1 MNRREFLKTVAQGAA
16 VAAAS
21 RVIPAG
27 AAEPPSR
34 VTLAAVG
41 DLIVTRRISN
51 QRDPDLLAVAELLR
65 GTDCVWGNCELVF
78 ANSREVYPGLKGGDP
93 HVIAPPWGADELAWL
108 GIDFVG
114 TANNHILDF
123 GNEGMFATLAN
134 LERVGIAHA
143 GSGSDLAAAAR
154 PGYVDTPAG
163 RIGQVNCASTF
174 PRYFMAGPAHPY
186 LKGRPGLNPVRLD
199 QKIQVDQK
207 LFDQMKKV
215 SNAVMEL
222 QGYNEFASME
232 EEFLAKIPKDE
243 WFFGESSI
251 ITGKT
256 AGKDV
261 DFLSAAAAPD
271 LERVTNAIKIARNN
285 SNLVVAS
292 IHAHEA
298 RRKLE
303 VADPFLQPFARACID
318 AGADAFFAAG
328 PHVIRGVE
336 IYKGKPIFYCLSNF
350 VFQFETS
357 HPVPAEDF
365 ATYGLDAATLDPAA
379 FSKKIFYSEQKRFWQ
394 SFVPRITYEGGK
406 VAEIEIHPV
415 SLGFG
420 RPLYERGTPALARG
434 EEAREILEAFAA
446 ASKPYGTSIAI
457 EDGVGR
463 VVLGEKA

>member
-21 RVIPAG
+21 RVMSPGG
-27 AAEPPSR
+27 AAAAPANR

-41 DLIVTRRISN
+41 DCIVTRKISHL
-51 QRDPDLLAVAELLR
+51 RDPDFLAVAELLR

-78 ANSREVYPGLKGGDP
+78 ADSRDVYPALKGSDP
-93 HVIAPPWGADELAWL
+93 HVIAPAWGADELAWL

-123 GNEGMFATLAN
+123 GNEGMFSTLAN

-143 GSGSDLAAAAR
+143 GSGPDLAAAAR
-154 PGYVDTPAG
+154 PGYVDSPFG

-174 PRYFMAGPAHPY
+174 PPYFAAGRAHPY

-199 QKIQVDQK
+199 QKVRVDRK
-207 LFDQMKKV
+207 LFEQMKK
-215 SNAVMEL
+215 AEL
-222 QGYNEFASME
+222 ASFELRGYNEFVSMDGDP
-232 EEFLAKIPKDE
+232 FAKVPKDE
-243 WFFGESSI
+243 WWFGETSI
-251 ITGKT
+251 V
-256 AGKDV
+256 AGDGV
-261 DFLSAAAAPD
+261 DFLSAAVPPD
-271 LERVTNAIKIARNN
+271 LSRVADAIKVARNN
-285 SNLVVAS
+285 SRLVVAS
-292 IHAHEA
+292 IHAHES

-303 VADPFLQPFARACID
+303 QPDPFLQPFARACID

-328 PHVIRGVE
+328 PHVIRGIE

-357 HPVPAEDF
+357 HTVPAEDF
-365 ATYGLDAATLDPAA
+365 AAYDLDAASLDPSA
-379 FSKKIFYSEQKRFWQ
+379 FSKKIFYSEQKRFWR
-394 SFVPRITYEGGK
+394 SFVPRITYEDGK
-406 VAEIEIHPV
+406 VVEIEIHPV

-434 EEAREILEAFAA
+434 DEAKEILEALAA
-446 ASKPYGTSIAI
+446 LSKPLGTTIAI

>member
-21 RVIPAG
+21 RVMPAG
-27 AAEPPSR
+27 TAAAAEPPSR

-78 ANSREVYPGLKGGDP
+78 ADSREVYPELKGGDP

-123 GNEGMFATLAN
+123 GNDGMYATLAN

-143 GSGSDLAAAAR
+143 GSGLDLATAAR
-154 PGYVDTPAG
+154 PGYVDTPVG
-163 RIGQVNCASTF
+163 RIAQVNCASTF
-174 PRYFMAGPAHPY
+174 PRFFAAGPAHPY
-186 LKGRPGLNPVRLD
+186 LKGRPGLNPVRLE
-199 QKIQVDQK
+199 QKVRVDRK

-215 SNAVMEL
+215 ANAVYEL
-222 QGYNEFASME
+222 QGANEFASMDK
-232 EEFLAKIPKDE
+232 EFLAQVPKDE
-243 WFFGESSI
+243 WYFGETTI
-251 ITGKT
+251 V
-256 AGKDV
+256 AGDGV
-261 DFLSAAAAPD
+261 DFLSAAAPPD
-271 LERVTNAIKIARNN
+271 LTRVTDAIKVARNN
-285 SNLVVAS
+285 SRLVVAS
-292 IHAHEA
+292 IHSHEA
-298 RRKLE
+298 RIKLE

-365 ATYGLDAATLDPAA
+365 AAFGLDAATLDPAA
-379 FSKKIFYSEQKRFWQ
+379 FSKKIFYSEQKRFWR
-394 SFVPRITYEGGK
+394 SFVPRITYENGK
-406 VAEIEIHPV
+406 VVEIEIHPV

-434 EEAREILEAFAA
+434 EEAREILEAFAV
-446 ASKPYGTSIAI
+446 ASKPYGTSITI